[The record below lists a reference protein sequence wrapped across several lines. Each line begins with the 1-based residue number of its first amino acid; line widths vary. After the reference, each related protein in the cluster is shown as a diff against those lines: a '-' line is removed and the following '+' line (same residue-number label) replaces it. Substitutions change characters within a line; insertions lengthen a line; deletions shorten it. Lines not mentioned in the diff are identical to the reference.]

1 MKINLDAAILDIE
14 RQPIYEN
21 GGLVFPPDFTAEKIE
36 AMDERTAKEVL
47 KALLPKKKAFT
58 LGAACTT
65 ALLNNFQEEANLPPA
80 DKVRRFKLALKTDD
94 GGEQAFSAEDVVL
107 IKHLIGKTYGTL
119 IVGRV
124 EQLIEDAII

>member
-1 MKINLDAAILDIE
+1 M
-14 RQPIYEN
+14 
-21 GGLVFPPDFTAEKIE
+21 
-36 AMDERTAKEVL
+36 
-47 KALLPKKKAFT
+47 
-58 LGAACTT
+58 
-65 ALLNNFQEEANLPPA
+65 
-80 DKVRRFKLALKTDD
+80 RRFKLALKTDD